1 MSDFLHQ
8 IEHRILVG
16 DGGLGTQ
23 LRLRLPSNIPCLDA
37 CNIDPIFRNFVC
49 EIHEDY
55 GRAGA
60 DIIQTNTY
68 GANQLKLDL
77 QGYGNQL
84 ESINLAGVQLA
95 SQAATEISSSQ
106 NRQVFVAGS
115 VGPLETNPLEDEL
128 SITEVRQAFTAQME
142 VLVSAGVDLLILE
155 TFTDLRQTK
164 IATKLAVK
172 FGLPVMVQIS
182 GISKGVVSDGTDV
195 RVFAQTLSQ
204 LGASVI
210 GLNCR
215 GPHDLLLAAE
225 KIARVTDIPL
235 SVQPNAGTPRID
247 QGKIS
252 TTYSVSPDHFSGF
265 IKRFLSLGIN
275 VIGGCCGTTSE
286 YISVIRENADGYVP
300 ARRQTQ
306 IFVFPD
312 NQKSSK
318 SKISPNPIKQ
328 IFETNDR
335 IVSVEMRANTFPQLR
350 AMIKVSKNLADLEVD
365 LFDVPDNAGATVNIG
380 AIGTAFKLQQV
391 SNIPT
396 LIHWTTRQRNL
407 ISIQSHLLEAWAL
420 GIKGVI
426 ALSGDHPKVG
436 RFETAKIVTDVRG
449 SVQLME
455 LLKRLN
461 QGTLIDGTSLGEPC
475 DFYVGGGF
483 TITKNLKPQLRH
495 LRRKVERGAKF
506 IYTQPVYDLSTAED
520 VYQSIKNEGFDTKI
534 LLGILPITSLRSISF
549 LQDNLGMYI
558 PSTVVKQF
566 QDIDNP
572 KDQLLYGLSIA
583 RDLVSRLSEQ
593 NRFSVDGIYIIP
605 PSRMNWANKQVAIT
619 QLVQSFRKRKTEER

>member
-23 LRLRLPSNIPCLDA
+23 LRHRLPSNIPCLDA
-37 CNIDPIFRNFVC
+37 CNIDPIFRNFVY
-49 EIHEDY
+49 EIHADF

-265 IKRFLSLGIN
+265 IKKFLSLGIN

-286 YISVIRENADGYVP
+286 YFSVIRENTDGYVP

-312 NQKSSK
+312 NQKLSK

-483 TITKNLKPQLRH
+483 TITKNLKPQLKH

-520 VYQSIKNEGFDTKI
+520 VYQSIKNEGLDTKI

-558 PSTVVKQF
+558 PSIVVKQF

-583 RDLVSRLSEQ
+583 RDLVFRLSEQ